1 MARVSS
7 SESGDGSRTSPC
19 IGHFMARVKPE
30 MKREARHISKA
41 LALMVSTGLS
51 ACATLSPAIAADVLV
66 EDQRAFERAVKSA
79 EPGDAIILAKGEW
92 EDFEILFTGDGE
104 ADRPITLRAET
115 KGQVIL
121 TGQSNLRL
129 AGQHLVVEGLVFRD
143 GFTPTKSVIEFR
155 RTKGD
160 YAYNSVVRETVIDG
174 FTNPERY
181 ETDFWVLMYGKNNRF
196 EHNHLEGKT
205 NQGVTMAVR
214 LDSEESR
221 ENGHVIAHNYFG
233 PRPILGSNGGE
244 TLRIGTSHYSLSDSR
259 TIVENNVFDRTNGE
273 LEIISVKS
281 GRNEL
286 RGNTFLAAR
295 GTLTLRHGNNN
306 IIEDNVFLGQGAE
319 HTGGIRVINAGQIV
333 RNNYMEGLTGTR
345 FGGAFTIMNGVPD
358 SPINRYHQVKD
369 AVIEHNSI
377 LKSDR
382 IQMGAGSDDER
393 SAVPVDTSFSNN
405 LIARDEEGPIFQVYD
420 DMSGITFED
429 NLVATPGDPVFETGF
444 TQSTVALTRASN
456 GLLYPNQGVGAG
468 VSRDLKVTSLE
479 EVGVDWHPK
488 PSALRVF
495 GTGQVISVPNE
506 DGGLSEAVEAAG
518 AGDTLVIEPGAH
530 TVRRIITL
538 DKPVTISG
546 GHEASLSFERS
557 TLFQINDGGSL
568 RLAGLEI
575 TGSDAPDM
583 VGNSVIR
590 TSPYSMIENYQ
601 VEIEDVVIRDLDVN
615 RFFDVIRGAKNTM
628 ADRIAM
634 KNVTVENVSGT
645 VFNFDDEI
653 DDFGRYNAEYITVIN
668 SSFKDIQGPLATLYR
683 GGRDESTF
691 GPHFKLRGSVLEN
704 VGKGSRNTLDAS
716 LWLHGVQDTDIVDND
731 FISSAPFLVEHT
743 VGDPQT
749 DIADN
754 RFNQTAAPILREIT
768 SGLAPTV
775 RLSNNS
781 GLE

>member
-1 MARVSS
+1 MGRASS
-7 SESGDGSRTSPC
+7 SESGGGSRTDPGT
-19 IGHFMARVKPE
+19 GHFMARVKSE
-30 MKREARHISKA
+30 MKRDVRQMSKA
-41 LALMVSTGLS
+41 LVLMVSTGLS
-51 ACATLSPAIAADVLV
+51 ACVTLSPAIAADVLV
-66 EDQRAFERAVKSA
+66 EDQRAFKEAVKSA
-79 EPGDAIILAKGEW
+79 DPGDTIILANGEW
-92 EDFEILFTGDGE
+92 EDFEILFTGNGE
-104 ADRPITLRAET
+104 SDRPIMLRAET
-115 KGQVIL
+115 KGEVVL

-196 EHNHLEGKT
+196 EYNHLEGKT

-221 ENGHVIAHNYFG
+221 ENSHVIANNYFG

-244 TLRIGTSHYSLSDSR
+244 TLRIGTSHYSLSDSK
-259 TIVENNVFDRTNGE
+259 TIIENNVFDRTNGE
-273 LEIISVKS
+273 LEVISVKS

-306 IIEDNVFLGQGAE
+306 IIEDNVFLGQGAD
-319 HTGGIRVINAGQIV
+319 HTGGIRVINAGQVV

-345 FGGAFTIMNGVPD
+345 FGGAFTIMNGVPN

-369 AVIEHNSI
+369 AVIENNSI

-393 SAVPVDTSFSNN
+393 SAVPVDSTFSNN
-405 LIARDEEGPIFQVYD
+405 LIARDKGGPIFQIYD
-420 DMSGITFED
+420 DMSGISFEK
-429 NLVATPGDPVFETGF
+429 NVVATPGDPVFGTGF
-444 TQSTVALTRASN
+444 IPSSVTLTRETN
-456 GLLYPNQGVGAG
+456 GLLYPNDGIEAG

-479 EVGVDWHPK
+479 EVGVDWYPK
-488 PSALRVF
+488 PPAQTEF
-495 GTGQVISVPNE
+495 GSGQTIPVPNE
-506 DGGLSEAVEAAG
+506 DGALSAAVESAK
-518 AGDTLVIEPGAH
+518 AGDTLVLEPGSH

-538 DKPVTISG
+538 DKPITLSG
-546 GHEASLSFERS
+546 NQSARLSFERS
-557 TLFQINDGGSL
+557 TLFQINDGGGL
-568 RLAGLEI
+568 RLQGLEI

-590 TSPYSMIENYQ
+590 TSPYSMTQNYR
-601 VEIEDVVIRDLDVN
+601 VEIEDTVIRDLDVN

-628 ADRIAM
+628 ADHILL
-634 KNVTVENVSGT
+634 KNVTIENVSGT

-653 DDFGRYNAEYITVIN
+653 DDFGRYNAEYVTILGST
-668 SSFKDIQGPLATLYR
+668 FKDVQGPLVTLYR

-691 GPHFKLRGSVLEN
+691 GPHFEMRDSKLDN
-704 VGKGSRNTLDAS
+704 VGLGSRNTKKAS
-716 LWLHGVQDTDIVDND
+716 LWLHGVQDTDIVSNE
-731 FISSAPFLVEHT
+731 FLKSAPFLIEHT

-749 DIADN
+749 DIAGN
-754 RFNQTAAPILREIT
+754 RFSEVPVPVLREIT
-768 SGLAPTV
+768 SGLESTV
-775 RLSNNS
+775 RLSDNE
-781 GLE
+781 GLK